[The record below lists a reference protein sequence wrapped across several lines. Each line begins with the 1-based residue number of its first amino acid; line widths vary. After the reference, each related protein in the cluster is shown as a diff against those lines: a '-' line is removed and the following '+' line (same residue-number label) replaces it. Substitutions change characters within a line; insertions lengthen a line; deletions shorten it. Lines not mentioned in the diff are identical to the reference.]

1 MYLSEFLI
9 IYIYIYIYV
18 VKIVVFTFS
27 STIILQFDFFK
38 IERSP
43 TCSSYHVRLSI
54 YRAYTGYPNI
64 DNKTNT

>member
-1 MYLSEFLI
+1 M
-9 IYIYIYIYV
+9 
-18 VKIVVFTFS
+18 VFTFS